1 MTTDTNMLLST
12 LPAAPTNGVVL
23 LVGTGTDEAEPVAT
37 PAGWMGELAPVALA
51 AAGAGV
57 PAARPVAEAP
67 LEMYTW
73 GTVTAV
79 LTTEVVVQAPGAI
92 EVGAW
97 S

>member
-1 MTTDTNMLLST
+1 MLVST

-37 PAGWMGELAPVALA
+37 PGWMGELAPVALA

-67 LEMYTW
+67 LEM
-73 GTVTAV
+73 
-79 LTTEVVVQAPGAI
+79 
-92 EVGAW
+92 
-97 S
+97 